1 MGKWIRCSSS
11 VVHPGAPWKLAFSWK
26 PGHHVNSV
34 SSNNDNLLQ
43 GSQLENKLPRKS
55 FRELIQGLEHMKV
68 EVPQYSTNV
77 ENINSS
83 QLLFFTVI
91 VLVFRFIFHEGD
103 LRSLS
108 CRTSAV
114 GSGESSYQSHFE
126 YVELIILH
134 FPKMWTSYFGAFSAI
149 LWTVTILLQA

>member
-1 MGKWIRCSSS
+1 M
-11 VVHPGAPWKLAFSWK
+11 L
-26 PGHHVNSV
+26 NSV

-108 CRTSAV
+108 CGTSAV

-134 FPKMWTSYFGAFSAI
+134 CPKMWTSYFGAFSAI
-149 LWTVTILLQA
+149 L